1 MITISVPASSAN
13 IGPGFDSAGVAVSRY
28 LTLNVERAEKWEF
41 IHRDQTIPSVRH
53 YTDHYIYKVAKQVAD
68 WHQEALTPCHVTMKS
83 DIPLARG
90 LGSSASAIVAGIE
103 LANQLCQLNLTE
115 KEKLD
120 YAVKIEGH
128 PDNVAAAL
136 LGGFIVTVKMD
147 EDTSYKKLPAIE
159 TDLVVYIPNF
169 ELKTEDA
176 RKVLPKEF
184 VMKDAATASGVSNL
198 MISAFLTGDYELA
211 GKMMESDLFHES
223 YRAKLIP
230 NYYEIRSEAR
240 KLGAFGTVISG
251 AGPTMISFVPQ
262 GKGAIIAETMNNM
275 LADYEVVALK
285 LDEDGLQ
292 VKHKK
297 TLNEKTSTS

>member
-1 MITISVPASSAN
+1 MFTITVPASSAN

-28 LTLNVERAEKWEF
+28 LTLDVERATNWKF
-41 IHRDQTIPSVRH
+41 THATDTIPEVAN
-53 YTDHYIYKVAKQVAD
+53 YEDHYIYKVAKTVAD
-68 WHQEALTPCHVTMKS
+68 WHDALLPPSHVKMTS
-83 DIPLARG
+83 EIPLARG

-103 LANQLCQLNLTE
+103 LANQLCHLHLSE

-120 YAVKIEGH
+120 YAVRIEGH

-136 LGGFIVTVKMD
+136 LGGFVVTVKMG
-147 EDTSYKKLPAIE
+147 EEATYKKLPAIH

-176 RKVLPKEF
+176 RKVLPTAFE
-184 VMKDAATASGVSNL
+184 MKDAATASGVSNL
-198 MISAFLTGDYELA
+198 MISALLTGDYELA

-240 KLGAFGTVISG
+240 KLGAYGTVISG
-251 AGPTMISFVPQ
+251 AGPTMISFVANRQ
-262 GKGAIIAETMNNM
+262 GVNVAQTMQEKLPN
-275 LADYEVVALK
+275 YEVVALK
-285 LDEDGLQ
+285 LDETGLRT
-292 VKHKK
+292 KIHEHK
-297 TLNEKTSTS
+297 

>member
-28 LTLNVERAEKWEF
+28 LTLEIKQADEWQF
-41 IHRDQTIPSVRH
+41 IHVNDTIPPVRD
-53 YTDHYIYKVAKQVAD
+53 YTEHYIYKVAKQVAD
-68 WHQEALTPCHVTMKS
+68 WHGQVLTPCHVTMTS

-103 LANQLCQLNLTE
+103 LANQLCHLNLTE
-115 KEKLD
+115 KDKLD

-147 EDTSYKKLPAIE
+147 DDTSYKKLPAIQ

-184 VMKDAATASGVSNL
+184 AMKDAATASGVSNL

-211 GKMMESDLFHES
+211 GKMMESDLFHET

-240 KLGAFGTVISG
+240 NLGAYGTVISG
-251 AGPTMISFVPQ
+251 AGPTMISFVPE
-262 GKGAIIAETMNNM
+262 GKGIFIAESMNTK
-275 LADYEVVALK
+275 LPDYEVVALK
-285 LDEDGLQ
+285 LDENGLQ
-292 VKHKK
+292 VKKEKK
-297 TLNEKTSTS
+297 

>member
-1 MITISVPASSAN
+1 MFTISVPASSAN

-28 LTLNVERAEKWEF
+28 LTLQVTKAEEWEF
-41 IHRDQTIPSVRH
+41 IHTNSTIPSVRH
-53 YTDHYIYKVAKQVAD
+53 YEDHYIYKVAKQVAD
-68 WHQEALTPCHVTMKS
+68 WQNEHLTPCQVTMTS
-83 DIPLARG
+83 EIPLARG

-103 LANQLCQLNLTE
+103 LANQLCQLHLTE
-115 KEKLD
+115 KKKLD
-120 YAVKIEGH
+120 YAVRIEGH

-136 LGGFIVTVKMD
+136 LGGFVVTVNMKSN
-147 EDTSYKKLPAIE
+147 TSYKKLPAIK

-176 RKVLPKEF
+176 RKVLPEEF
-184 VMKDAATASGVSNL
+184 LMKDAATASGVSNL

-251 AGPTMISFVPQ
+251 AGPTMISFVPEGQ
-262 GKGAIIAETMNNM
+262 GVSITEKMNAIFS
-275 LADYEVVALK
+275 DYEVVALK
-285 LDEDGLQ
+285 LDENGLQ
-292 VKHKK
+292 VKHE
-297 TLNEKTSTS
+297 TPITEKD